1 MINNLEFTLDR
12 EPDNKYAKD
21 LLKKLRN
28 QNSHNAYVSNMA
40 DERKINSFLRLENSE
55 IIKQLRKDFPEMS
68 ALPNKKEVFLALRR
82 LRDNW

>member
-1 MINNLEFTLDR
+1 MRQEFF
-12 EPDNKYAKD
+12 
-21 LLKKLRN
+21 LRN

-55 IIKQLRKDFPEMS
+55 IIKQLRKEFPEMS